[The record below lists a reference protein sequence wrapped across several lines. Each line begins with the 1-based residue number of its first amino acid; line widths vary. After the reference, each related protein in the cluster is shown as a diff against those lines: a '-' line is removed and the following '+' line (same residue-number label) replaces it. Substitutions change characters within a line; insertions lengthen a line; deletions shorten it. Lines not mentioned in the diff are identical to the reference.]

1 MNGQRKSFYSTSS
14 WENFQQSSKGSKSRE
29 PYNGLITATHEY
41 MEGVP
46 IQLVDLHCMAVM
58 DLINTHV
65 YPVLVGYGKLTISPV
80 RELDDEQTRHKYEE
94 YTFTIGTGIPL
105 TEHSGNT

>member
-1 MNGQRKSFYSTSS
+1 
-14 WENFQQSSKGSKSRE
+14 
-29 PYNGLITATHEY
+29 

-46 IQLVDLHCMAVM
+46 IQLVDLHCLSVM

-65 YPVLVGYGKLTISPV
+65 YPVLVGYGKFTISLTV
-80 RELDDEQTRHKYEE
+80 RENDDEQTRHKYEE

-105 TEHSGNT
+105 TEHSGALIPK